1 MDKYILIL
9 TTNMLRTRYLIFD
22 VETTGLLPRAKKNGP
37 VIPISDYPYILQLS
51 FAIYDSSQKSVI
63 QKYDSYVKI
72 PNEVEISSVV
82 QSITGINKEVI
93 QEKGKPIEEVLEK
106 FYEAYVF
113 CHGLV
118 AHNMEFD
125 EKMILVELERN
136 RDTIMALAPY
146 CFHTFNSTFESV
158 HGIQRFC
165 TMKKGTDLCNIMVE
179 SKMPNGKPRKKWPRL
194 NELYQHLFPGQKV
207 DGFHNSMIDVLA
219 CLRCFVKMKFDY
231 DDTKIL

>member
-1 MDKYILIL
+1 
-9 TTNMLRTRYLIFD
+9 
-22 VETTGLLPRAKKNGP
+22 
-37 VIPISDYPYILQLS
+37 
-51 FAIYDSSQKSVI
+51 
-63 QKYDSYVKI
+63 VKI
-72 PNEVEISSVV
+72 PDEIEISSFVED
-82 QSITGINKEVI
+82 ITGINKEVI
-93 QEKGKPIEEVLEK
+93 QKKGKPIEQVLEK
-106 FYEAYVF
+106 FYEAYMF

-136 RDTIMALAPY
+136 RDTIMAVAPY
-146 CFHTFNSTFESV
+146 CFHTFNPAFESV
-158 HGIQRFC
+158 HGIQRYC
-165 TMKKGTDLCNIMVE
+165 TMKKGTDICNIMVE
-179 SKMPNGKPRKKWPRL
+179 SKMQNGKPRKKWPKL